1 MSPDRQDLLVVAA
14 RVPVAVGQD
23 CVLVAIDGIDGAG
36 KTTFADQL
44 AGVLRDEGREVIRI
58 LLDDFHN
65 TSEVRYAQ
73 GRHSPEGYWLDSFNY
88 ARFHSDILEPL
99 GRDGSRQYRPK
110 AHDLS
115 TDQVLTPPTLAA
127 APGSVVVID
136 GLFMHRD
143 ELADLWDFSVFL
155 DVPFEVSTR
164 RLAQRDGS
172 EPDMHHPS
180 RQRYLE
186 GQRIYLASCNP
197 EGRATL
203 VIDNGH

>member
-1 MSPDRQDLLVVAA
+1 MSPDRQDLLLVAA

-23 CVLVAIDGIDGAG
+23 CVVVAIDGVDGAG
-36 KTTFADQL
+36 KTTFADEL
-44 AGVLRDEGREVIRI
+44 AEVLRDEGREVIRI

-65 TSEVRYAQ
+65 TREVRYAQ

-99 GRDGSRQYRPK
+99 GKGGSREYSPR
-110 AHDLS
+110 AHDLG
-115 TDQVLTPPTLAA
+115 TDQVLTASHLTA

-143 ELADLWDFSVFL
+143 KLADLWDLSVFL

-164 RLAQRDGS
+164 RLSERDGS
-172 EPDMHHPS
+172 EPDLHHPS
-180 RQRYLE
+180 RKRYLE
-186 GQRIYLASCNP
+186 GQRIYLSSCNP